1 MNKIAIIEDDIDICN
16 MIAKFLE
23 NNKYIVHYALN
34 GAEGIELCKSLVP
47 DLIILDIMLPKLN
60 GNDVLQ
66 RLRKFTNAPVI
77 VVSAKTM
84 VQTKIDLL
92 KLGADDYMTKPFSP
106 SELVARVKAHLSRY
120 ERLVN
125 SAQPENDIIEIRGIR
140 IDKTARRVFV
150 NGEEKIFT
158 TKEFDLLT
166 FLAEHPNHVY
176 TKEELFKEIHFVLN
190 AYIRGQL
197 LLSTLMAVVV
207 FIGMWTLNI
216 PYPLVIGLLA
226 GIVEMVPLIGPIIGA
241 IPPVLLGLLQGT
253 TVMLQ
258 VIFFYIIVQQVDGHF
273 VMPKLMGSIIN
284 VHPVAIIAG
293 VLIGGKIFGVLGM
306 MIAVP
311 LVAVLQILLKH
322 MWFYD
327 RYKKVR

>member
-1 MNKIAIIEDDIDICN
+1 MLDGKTDPYATDSSLSDEQITETLEWFKENGLTRTSKIQKRSFLTYNIDLFRIKPTATKR
-16 MIAKFLE
+16 ILAR
-23 NNKYIVHYALN
+23 ILN
-34 GAEGIELCKSLVP
+34 FV
-47 DLIILDIMLPKLN
+47 LIILFVPALIGGIITAINMPNLA
-60 GNDVLQ
+60 DVDAIQ
-66 RLRKFTNAPVI
+66 
-77 VVSAKTM
+77 
-84 VQTKIDLL
+84 Q
-92 KLGADDYMTKPFSP
+92 
-106 SELVARVKAHLSRY
+106 
-120 ERLVN
+120 
-125 SAQPENDIIEIRGIR
+125 
-140 IDKTARRVFV
+140 
-150 NGEEKIFT
+150 
-158 TKEFDLLT
+158 
-166 FLAEHPNHVY
+166 
-176 TKEELFKEIHFVLN
+176 
-190 AYIRGQL
+190 
-197 LLSTLMAVVV
+197 
-207 FIGMWTLNI
+207 FIGL
-216 PYPLVIGLLA
+216 
-226 GIVEMVPLIGPIIGA
+226 IIGA